1 MKQETTVLVGISGG
15 VDSAVAACMLV
26 DEGYRVIGLNIK
38 VLDSPESN
46 PALQPSSLVIS
57 NREEFRIPVY
67 TLNLSKR
74 FREDVIGYFQEEY
87 LAARTPNPCIVCN
100 KKIKW
105 AGLLEAADMLNADLV
120 ATGHYASTAFLGGR
134 CRLYQGADKK
144 KDQSY
149 FLWMLQQK
157 ELSKTILPLGTLA
170 KPEVREL
177 ARSYGV
183 PAAEKKESQE
193 ICFVPGDDYC
203 RYLEQAIPDLAER
216 VRGGKLVDASG
227 RVIGHHRGYPFYTIG
242 QRRGLG
248 ASTGEPIYVTSI
260 DPVHNRI
267 HTGKKTDLLS
277 RELTAS
283 GMNWIGIEPPKK
295 PFEATARIRYR
306 DAPTPCRVTP
316 LEDNRA
322 TISFHSPK
330 SAITRGQAAVI
341 YRDDEVLG
349 GGSIVETTQ

>member
-38 VLDSPESN
+38 VLDSPESS

-67 TLNLSKR
+67 TLNLSMR
-74 FREDVIGYFQEEY
+74 FRENVIGYFQEEY

-120 ATGHYASTAFLGGR
+120 ATGHYASASFLDGR
-134 CRLYQGADKK
+134 YRLHKGRDEK

-149 FLWMLQQK
+149 FLWMLQQE
-157 ELSKTILPLGTLA
+157 ELSKTILPLGPLRKT
-170 KPEVREL
+170 EVREL

-203 RYLEQAIPDLAER
+203 RYLEQAIPGLANR
-216 VRGGKLVDASG
+216 VCGGELIDASNERG
-227 RVIGHHRGYPFYTIG
+227 AAIKKKEDTHRM
-242 QRRGLG
+242 
-248 ASTGEPIYVTSI
+248 A
-260 DPVHNRI
+260 
-267 HTGKKTDLLS
+267 
-277 RELTAS
+277 
-283 GMNWIGIEPPKK
+283 
-295 PFEATARIRYR
+295 EANKAFAHYR
-306 DAPTPCRVTP
+306 W
-316 LEDNRA
+316 
-322 TISFHSPK
+322 
-330 SAITRGQAAVI
+330 
-341 YRDDEVLG
+341 
-349 GGSIVETTQ
+349 